1 MAIQDTNL
9 QSNRQHAV
17 PQNIMDVEFKII
29 GDLTMRQFSYLMI
42 LGLLAYFNMQ
52 FMVGI
57 FKWPLTLFFGLLG
70 LGLAFVPVQDRGLDV
85 WLVNFIKSVYSP
97 TQRVW
102 RKSLAVPSAFLY
114 DNLAVVKQELIT
126 LAPTSSR
133 RKLEEYLD
141 YSNKVLPRDPLDM
154 RVDEYVLKVRQAY
167 AGYNTSPVSE
177 VTDTTTVPGYDSY
190 VPKPISEFISK
201 EDIKSTGSESAP
213 VQNSSQKSNSI
224 ASLGTGVGAGFSNLV
239 SKIESNVGAA
249 IKDISSLA
257 KDVTSTISS
266 DSVKNKEV
274 SSIAKDTTKN
284 AAKDIPI
291 SSIQK
296 NSNVNISTLNS
307 APTIHI
313 KEDIKSNLGNNKPDV
328 VVQSLTPVSGNPSRP
343 AISGR
348 RLVSTPTSAP
358 VFSSIT
364 PDRHSGRKF
373 TSFLPEQ
380 GELVL
385 PIRGERVLKTSDQLK
400 LEENLEE
407 KTVQLQ
413 QLLSQI
419 RQSNGSYVDTDK
431 TNASNA
437 FSTDKGTVKLN
448 SVANTSQYNKSTG
461 NTLSNISS
469 NAVSTK
475 VSKEDVINITNSAKE
490 QSSGLKSTVSTSFDS
505 PVNVSTT
512 INNNI
517 NANMSSATITN
528 DLSTTKANAISEVSQ
543 EALSILVKKRED
555 IMNNLSNLRS
565 VSGANSNE
573 KIMDL
578 QKQLQQVN
586 SQYQQVKKEL
596 QDIENITKAQ
606 GSISQLTSSTK
617 LGSSSIAL
625 NTSSTFSKP
634 NVLWGF
640 VKDTN
645 NKPVVDTV
653 VIVKNFRGEP
663 VRAIKT
669 NALGQFNLTT
679 PLNNGKY
686 LVEVSNSNKLGLTF
700 DTLSIEASGNVIPSM
715 EFIGH

>member
-57 FKWPLTLFFGLLG
+57 FKWPLTLFLGLLG

-167 AGYNTSPVSE
+167 AGYNTASVVDVTTASPVVNDYAE
-177 VTDTTTVPGYDSY
+177 Y
-190 VPKPISEFISK
+190 VPKPVSEFISK
-201 EDIKSTGSESAP
+201 EEIKSNTQESTP
-213 VQNSSQKSNSI
+213 VQSSASKSSSI
-224 ASLGTGVGAGFSNLV
+224 SSLGAGVGAGFSNLV

-257 KDVTSTISS
+257 KDVTSNISNES
-266 DSVKNKEV
+266 AKEV
-274 SSIAKDTTKN
+274 SSIAKDTTKTVV
-284 AAKDIPI
+284 KEVPV

-296 NSNVNISTLNS
+296 NNNVNISSLNS
-307 APTIHI
+307 ASAVANSKVEVEP
-313 KEDIKSNLGNNKPDV
+313 LR
-328 VVQSLTPVSGNPSRP
+328 PVSSTPIIRSNMSNRSNVPNIP
-343 AISGR
+343 GR
-348 RLVSTPTSAP
+348 RIVPASSAVP

-419 RQSNGSYVDTDK
+419 RQSNGSYVDNSSKPINVTP
-431 TNASNA
+431 SGS
-437 FSTDKGTVKLN
+437 FSADKGTVKLN
-448 SVANTSQYNKSTG
+448 SSFSDLQNNNLSDNSLLTNTSMKS
-461 NTLSNISS
+461 SQ
-469 NAVSTK
+469 
-475 VSKEDVINITNSAKE
+475 EEVINITNSIKE
-490 QSSGLKSTVSTSFDS
+490 QTSNFKSTSVPVVESVNLSAEVS
-505 PVNVSTT
+505 NVKS
-512 INNNI
+512 
-517 NANMSSATITN
+517 
-528 DLSTTKANAISEVSQ
+528 NAISQVSQ
-543 EALSILVKKRED
+543 EALNILVKKREA
-555 IMNNLSNLRS
+555 IMNELSSLRS
-565 VSGANSNE
+565 SSVAASNE
-573 KIMDL
+573 KIAGL

-596 QDIENITKAQ
+596 QDIENISKAQ
-606 GSISQLTSSTK
+606 GSVSKLTPSYKTGS
-617 LGSSSIAL
+617 SSSIAL
-625 NTSSTFSKP
+625 NTSSSFSKP

-640 VKDTN
+640 VKDDLG
-645 NKPVVDTV
+645 KPVVDTV
-653 VIVKNFRGEP
+653 VIIKNFRGEP

-686 LVEVSNSNKLGLTF
+686 LVEVSTSNKLGLSF

-715 EFIGH
+715 EFIGHKG